1 MSNKPL
7 RIMFVDDDVITGK
20 VMKRNCDNVGYTCQV
35 FTDAEICLN
44 KFLQVGADL
53 VITDL
58 RMPGMTGFEL
68 LSELRQ
74 VDADIPVLVMT
85 GYSSVENA
93 VEAMKRGASDFIKKP
108 FDFNELQLM
117 IERNMKAAQINNE
130 NKQLKR
136 RLGSKRNRF
145 GLIGNT
151 PVMKTLFD
159 TIDKLA
165 DVDCCAVI
173 LGEPGTGKEQVARA
187 LHEHSPRKKESF
199 ISVDCSRIN
208 ETVFQREMF
217 GHVQQGV
224 NDATLNMKGLVEQA
238 NGGTLFLDDIGNLSD
253 DTQVKLLRALDEN
266 YIQRVGSTKQIPVDI
281 RIISASNDDV
291 ELLLEQGKIRTDFY
305 SRLSVVSVT
314 VPSLDERRDDI
325 PALVESFVNEFSE
338 RYNRKVQGFDSV
350 SLHRLCQ
357 ANWAGNVRALRNA
370 VERSIILADGPI
382 LKWQSDNDATSEDNR
397 VLRFSS
403 DEFVSLVELEYEYI
417 SHVLNCFKGK
427 KTKVAKVLGI
437 DKTTLWRKLRRY
449 ESSDEHI

>member
-1 MSNKPL
+1 MSNKQL
-7 RIMFVDDDVITGK
+7 RVMFVDDDVITGK
-20 VMKRNCDNVGYTCQV
+20 VMKRNCDNAGYACQV
-35 FTDAEICLN
+35 FTDAENCLN
-44 KFLQVGADL
+44 KFSQVGADL

-74 VDADIPVLVMT
+74 IDADIPVLVMT

-117 IERNMKAAQINNE
+117 IERSMKAAQINNE
-130 NKQLKR
+130 NKLLKR
-136 RLGSKRNRF
+136 RLGSSRNRF
-145 GLIGNT
+145 GLIGDT
-151 PVMKTLFD
+151 QAMKSLFD

-165 DVDCCAVI
+165 EVDCCAVI
-173 LGEPGTGKEQVARA
+173 LGEPGTGKELVARA
-187 LHEHSPRKKESF
+187 LHDHSPRKNGPF
-199 ISVDCSRIN
+199 VSVDCSRIN

-217 GHVQQGV
+217 GHVQHGV

-238 NGGTLFLDDIGNLSD
+238 NGGTLFLDDIGKLSD
-253 DTQVKLLRALDEN
+253 DTQVKLLRVLDEK
-266 YIQRVGSTKQIPVDI
+266 YIQRVGSTSQISVDI

-291 ELLLEQGKIRTDFY
+291 DLLLEQGKIRTDFY

-325 PALVESFVNEFSE
+325 PALVEAFVAEFAE
-338 RYNRKVQGFDSV
+338 HYNRKVQGFDSV

-357 ANWAGNVRALRNA
+357 AQWNGNVRALRNA

-382 LKWQSDNDATSEDNR
+382 LKWQADNDAMSENNNI
-397 VLRFSS
+397 VQFSS
-403 DEFVSLVELEYEYI
+403 DKFVSLVELEYEYI

-449 ESSDEHI
+449 DNSDERI

>member
-1 MSNKPL
+1 MSNKQL

-20 VMKRNCDNVGYTCQV
+20 VMKRNCDNAGYACQV
-35 FTDAEICLN
+35 FTDAENCLN

-58 RMPGMTGFEL
+58 RMPGMTGFDL

-74 VDADIPVLVMT
+74 IDTDIPVLVMT

-117 IERNMKAAQINNE
+117 IERSMKAAEISNE
-130 NKQLKR
+130 NKLLKR
-136 RLGSKRNRF
+136 RLGSRRNRF
-145 GLIGNT
+145 GLIGDT
-151 PVMKTLFD
+151 RVMKTLFD

-165 DVDCCAVI
+165 EVDCCAVI
-173 LGEPGTGKEQVARA
+173 LGESGTGKELVARA
-187 LHEHSPRKKESF
+187 LHEHSPRKNEYF
-199 ISVDCSRIN
+199 VSVDCSRIN

-217 GHVQQGV
+217 GHVQHGV

-238 NGGTLFLDDIGNLSD
+238 NGGTLFLDDIGKLSD
-253 DTQVKLLRALDEN
+253 DTQVKLLRVLDEK
-266 YIQRVGSTKQIPVDI
+266 YIQRVGSTTQIPIDI

-291 ELLLEQGKIRTDFY
+291 DLLLEQGKTRADFY
-305 SRLSVVSVT
+305 SRLSVVSVM

-325 PALVESFVNEFSE
+325 PALVEAFVLEFAE
-338 RYNRKVQGFDSV
+338 RYNRKVQGYDSV

-357 ANWAGNVRALRNA
+357 AHWNGNVRALRNA
-370 VERSIILADGPI
+370 VERSIILADGPV
-382 LKWQSDNDATSEDNR
+382 LKWQSDDDEMSVDNSI
-397 VLRFSS
+397 LQFSS

-427 KTKVAKVLGI
+427 KTKVANVLGI

-449 ESSDEHI
+449 DNSDEHI

>member
-7 RIMFVDDDVITGK
+7 RVMFVDDDVITGK
-20 VMKRNCDNVGYTCQV
+20 VMKRNCDNTGYACQV
-35 FTDAEICLN
+35 FTDAESCLN
-44 KFLQVGADL
+44 KFAQVGADL

-58 RMPGMTGFEL
+58 RMPGMTGFDL

-74 VDADIPVLVMT
+74 IDADIPVLVMT

-117 IERNMKAAQINNE
+117 IERSMKAAQINNE
-130 NKQLKR
+130 NKLLKR
-136 RLGSKRNRF
+136 RLGSRRNRF
-145 GLIGNT
+145 GLIGDT
-151 PVMKTLFD
+151 QAMKSLFD
-159 TIDKLA
+159 TIDKLT

-187 LHEHSPRKKESF
+187 LHEHSPRKTGAF
-199 ISVDCSRIN
+199 VSVDCSQIN
-208 ETVFQREMF
+208 ETVFHRQIF
-217 GHVQQGV
+217 GHVQHGV

-238 NGGTLFLDDIGNLSD
+238 NGGTLFLDDIGNLSE
-253 DTQVKLLRALDEN
+253 DTQVKLLRVLDDK
-266 YIQRVGSTKQIPVDI
+266 YIQRVGSTTQIPIDI
-281 RIISASNDDV
+281 RVISASHDDID
-291 ELLLEQGKIRTDFY
+291 LLVQQGKIRTDFY
-305 SRLSVVSVT
+305 SRLSVVSVM

-325 PALVESFVNEFSE
+325 PALVESFVLEFAE
-338 RYNRKVQGFDSV
+338 RYNRKVQGYDSV

-357 ANWAGNVRALRNA
+357 ANWSGNVRALRNA

-382 LKWQSDNDATSEDNR
+382 LKWQSDADTLPEDNGI
-397 VLRFSS
+397 LQFSS

-427 KTKVAKVLGI
+427 KTKVAKILGI

-449 ESSDEHI
+449 DNSDEHI

>member
-1 MSNKPL
+1 MPNKPL

-20 VMKRNCDNVGYTCQV
+20 VMKRNCDNASYACQV
-35 FTDAEICLN
+35 FTDAETCLN
-44 KFLQVGADL
+44 KFTQVGADL

-58 RMPGMTGFEL
+58 RMPGMTGFDL

-117 IERNMKAAQINNE
+117 IERSMKAAQINNE
-130 NKQLKR
+130 NKLLKR
-136 RLGSKRNRF
+136 RLGSRRNRF
-145 GLIGNT
+145 GLIGDT
-151 PVMKTLFD
+151 QAMKTLFD

-173 LGEPGTGKEQVARA
+173 LGEPGTGKELVARA

-199 ISVDCSRIN
+199 VSVDCSRIN
-208 ETVFQREMF
+208 ETVFHRQMF
-217 GHVQQGV
+217 GHVQHGV

-253 DTQVKLLRALDEN
+253 DTQVKLLRVLDDK
-266 YIQRVGSTKQIPVDI
+266 YIQRVGSTTKIPVDI

-291 ELLLEQGKIRTDFY
+291 ELLLQQGKIRTDFY

-325 PALVESFVNEFSE
+325 PALVESFVLEFAE
-338 RYNRKVQGFDSV
+338 RYNRKVQGYDSV

-357 ANWAGNVRALRNA
+357 ASWNGNVRALRNA

-382 LKWQSDNDATSEDNR
+382 LKWQSDEDMIPEDSGI
-397 VLRFSS
+397 LQFSS

-449 ESSDEHI
+449 DNSDEHI

>member
-1 MSNKPL
+1 MSNKQL

-20 VMKRNCDNVGYTCQV
+20 VMKRNCDNAGYACQV
-35 FTDAEICLN
+35 FTSAENCLN
-44 KFLQVGADL
+44 KFSKVGADL

-74 VDADIPVLVMT
+74 IDADIPVLVMT

-117 IERNMKAAQINNE
+117 IERSMKAAQINNE
-130 NKQLKR
+130 NKLLKR
-136 RLGSKRNRF
+136 RLDSRRNRF
-145 GLIGNT
+145 GLIGDT
-151 PVMKTLFD
+151 QAMKTLFD

-173 LGEPGTGKEQVARA
+173 LGEPGTGKELVARA
-187 LHEHSPRKKESF
+187 LHEHSPRKNESF
-199 ISVDCSRIN
+199 VSVDCSRIN

-217 GHVQQGV
+217 GHVQHGV

-253 DTQVKLLRALDEN
+253 DTQVKLLRVLDEK
-266 YIQRVGSTKQIPVDI
+266 YIQRVGSTTQIPVNI

-291 ELLLEQGKIRTDFY
+291 DLLLEQGKIRTDFY

-325 PALVESFVNEFSE
+325 PALVEAFVAEFAE
-338 RYNRKVQGFDSV
+338 HYNRKVQGFDSV

-357 ANWAGNVRALRNA
+357 AQWGGNVRALRNA

-382 LKWQSDNDATSEDNR
+382 LKWQSDDVMSEDSGI
-397 VLRFSS
+397 LQFSS
-403 DEFVSLVELEYEYI
+403 DEFVSLVELEHEYI
-417 SHVLNCFKGK
+417 SHVLSCFKGK

-449 ESSDEHI
+449 DNSDERI